1 MPSSVAR
8 QLLATF
14 VCKRNICPDRPLVF
28 PYSIQNLAS
37 LGLAEL
43 RRGGPRRAHPF
54 SERTEIAMSHRKH
67 VATLVCNKHICP
79 TRLRILPYSIQKNQ
93 ILFVSACKVAIGH
106 WTTQIRSLGACP
118 VASKTLGHWTSPI
131 RCPGACPV
139 ASKTL
144 GHRTSKIRSPGT
156 CPGA

>member
-67 VATLVCNKHICP
+67 VATLVCNTHICP
-79 TRLRILPYSIQKNQ
+79 TRLRILPYSIQKQSNSFCICLQ
-93 ILFVSACKVAIGH
+93 GCHRPLDYSNSFTGCLSSGLENLRPLDKSNSLSGCVSGGLENPRPPDK
-106 WTTQIRSLGACP
+106 
-118 VASKTLGHWTSPI
+118 
-131 RCPGACPV
+131 
-139 ASKTL
+139 
-144 GHRTSKIRSPGT
+144 
-156 CPGA
+156 